1 MANSRTSLLHA
12 LVLGVLS
19 LGVLA
24 SCSTGGGGRET
35 GASTPRAN
43 DEDNT
48 YDQESVLS
56 AAEGVFGKGAEG
68 LAGLIEKAFADNGR
82 PNAYIAGKEA
92 GGGLLFALR
101 YGNGTLH
108 HKIEGQR
115 PVHWTGPSV
124 GFEAGGDAAK
134 VFTLVYNLYDTE
146 DIYKRFP
153 AVEGQ
158 FYFIGG
164 LGMNYLQSGDVR
176 VAQIR
181 LGVGLRATANVGYI
195 KFTKEGTLNPL

>member
-1 MANSRTSLLHA
+1 MTLAGTKAWRGFGVVLA
-12 LVLGVLS
+12 GVLVLAGC
-19 LGVLA
+19 A
-24 SCSTGGGGRET
+24 TGGGNSNAGGSQAT
-35 GASTPRAN
+35 T
-43 DEDNT
+43 EDNS
-48 YDQESVLS
+48 YDQESVLD

-68 LAGLIEKAFADNGR
+68 LAGLVEKAFADNGR
-82 PNAYIAGKEA
+82 PNAYIAGEEA

-134 VFTLVYNLYDTE
+134 VFTLIYNLYDTE
-146 DIYKRFP
+146 DMYRRYP

-164 LGMNYLQSGDVR
+164 LGMNYLQAGGVK

-195 KFTKEGTLNPL
+195 KFTKEGTWNPL

>member
-1 MANSRTSLLHA
+1 MALAETKA
-12 LVLGVLS
+12 WPGVGVL
-19 LGVLA
+19 LAGVLLLA
-24 SCSTGGGGRET
+24 GCATGGGNNS
-35 GASTPRAN
+35 ASAPQATT
-43 DEDNT
+43 DDNS
-48 YDQESVLS
+48 YDQDSVLD

-82 PNAYIAGKEA
+82 PNAYIAGEEA
-92 GGGLLFALR
+92 GGGLVFALR

-134 VFTLVYNLYDTE
+134 VFTLIYNLYDTE
-146 DIYKRFP
+146 DMFRRYP

-164 LGMNYLQSGDVR
+164 LGMNYLQAGGVK

-195 KFTKEGTLNPL
+195 KFTKEGTWNPL